1 MTEDTDDSR
10 IYRFRPDLR
19 NDLSAG
25 ALEAMS
31 VDAHGLATWVEVSP
45 TKPYRGNDTTA
56 FDRGEGA
63 WFADG
68 HFYFCTT
75 TDNRVRSLD
84 ISSGLLEVIYD
95 AAALGPDAPLRD
107 PDNVTVPPNSG
118 DIFVAEDADDR
129 ELVLLANAQGQ
140 RIAAPFLQLVG
151 HAGSEVAGPAF
162 SPDGSRLYFSSQ
174 RGTDGGNNGPGMTF
188 EIRGPFR

>member
-1 MTEDTDDSR
+1 
-10 IYRFRPDLR
+10 
-19 NDLSAG
+19 
-25 ALEAMS
+25 MS
-31 VDAHGLATWVEVSP
+31 VDAHGFATWVEVSP
-45 TKPYRGNDTTA
+45 TRPYRGKDTTA

-68 HFYFCTT
+68 RFYFCTT
-75 TDNRVRSLD
+75 TDNRVWSLN
-84 ISSGLLEVIYD
+84 IASGQLEVIYD

-107 PDNVTVPPNSG
+107 PDNITVHPNSG
-118 DIFVAEDADDR
+118 DIFVAEDADDLQ
-129 ELVLLANAQGQ
+129 LVLLANSQGQ

-151 HAGSEVAGPAF
+151 HNGSEVAGPAF

-188 EIRGPFR
+188 EIHGPFRRRSAT